1 MWQKLLK
8 ILEFGSTNGYFFP
21 AAFDQEKKG
30 PSTTLL
36 FTHIANAVAI
46 GSIIYLVTQDAKSG
60 TISAIVYSVITM
72 VLYLMR
78 RITSFKVDADDGEIE
93 LTSEE
98 KEVKPDE

>member
-1 MWQKLLK
+1 MWQKFKQL
-8 ILEFGSTNGYFFP
+8 LEFYSKNGAFLP
-21 AAFDQEKKG
+21 AAYDSEKDG

-36 FTHIANAVAI
+36 FANIANATAI

-78 RITSFKVDADDGEIE
+78 RLKTFKADLDDTSIE
-93 LTSEE
+93 LESEE
-98 KEVKPDE
+98 ENEK